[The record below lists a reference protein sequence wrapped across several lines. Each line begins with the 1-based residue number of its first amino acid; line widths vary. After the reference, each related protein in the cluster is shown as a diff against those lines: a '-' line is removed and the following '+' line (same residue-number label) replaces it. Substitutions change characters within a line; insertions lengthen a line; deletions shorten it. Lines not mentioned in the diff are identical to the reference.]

1 MAEKN
6 SRQPAVPGHDRI
18 FNVIG
23 VTILV
28 LSLIVTFYPLLWMV
42 MNSFKTNSE
51 IITSPLKFPT
61 QFSLEV
67 FKVAWERANFDTA
80 LVSSLKN
87 SAAVVVLTL
96 VTGSLAGFAFARN
109 RFPGDKF
116 ILRVLVLSIIVS
128 AQLVMIPLFFVVRD
142 LKIYDTLWS
151 TIFSTTALNLPICI
165 YLFQGFFKEIP
176 YEIEESAMID
186 GCGRLRFYYRFI
198 IPLSKPIAATVIIF
212 SALWSWNEYLLALT
226 FLKSNPIRT
235 IPLQLQNFFGR
246 WSTQYDQLFAALSIS
261 IVPLLIIYVFLQK
274 AFIKGMTAGAV
285 KF

>member
-1 MAEKN
+1 
-6 SRQPAVPGHDRI
+6 
-18 FNVIG
+18 
-23 VTILV
+23 
-28 LSLIVTFYPLLWMV
+28 
-42 MNSFKTNSE
+42 
-51 IITSPLKFPT
+51 
-61 QFSLEV
+61 
-67 FKVAWERANFDTA
+67 
-80 LVSSLKN
+80 KN